1 MIETEMKATG
11 DGFSRERS
19 RRMTGQFFSIQGR
32 NGSFEPINPLRMK
45 CHQDFGDGRWNEEIV
60 GNALKSGDLAP
71 DFLLPDECGHLVWSR
86 ELLIRGPLVMTF
98 FCGAWC
104 SLSVLRI
111 KSLDAACAAYH
122 ACGASVVA
130 ITPETADLPRKLKEK
145 ERLNLRI
152 LSDVDYGVGAD
163 FGVVFAVPAVMKA
176 ELLELG
182 VDLCARH
189 GAADCMLPF
198 PITYVIDK
206 FGIIS
211 SVFVDADFATEG
223 DPDMIM
229 SELIRLGNLPASA

>member
-1 MIETEMKATG
+1 MI
-11 DGFSRERS
+11 
-19 RRMTGQFFSIQGR
+19 GQSLPIQGR
-32 NGSFEPINPLRMK
+32 TAAFEPINPLRMK
-45 CHQDFGDGRWNEEIV
+45 CHQDFGHGFWDAGLAS
-60 GNALKSGDLAP
+60 NALKSGDPAP

-111 KSLDAACAAYH
+111 RSLSAACAAYQ

-130 ITPETADLPRKLKEK
+130 ITPETADLPRRLKQK
-145 ERLNLRI
+145 EHLNLTI
-152 LSDVDYGVGAD
+152 LSDVDYGVGVD

-182 VDLCARH
+182 VDLSARH
-189 GAADCMLPF
+189 GSTECKLPV

-206 FGIIS
+206 DATIS
-211 SVFVDADFATEG
+211 AVFVDAEFATDE
-223 DPDMIM
+223 DPDAIM
-229 SELIRLGNLPASA
+229 SELIRLSGLAASA

>member
-1 MIETEMKATG
+1 
-11 DGFSRERS
+11 
-19 RRMTGQFFSIQGR
+19 MTGQSLLIQGR
-32 NGSFEPINPLRMK
+32 NGMFEPINPLRMK
-45 CHQDFGDGRWNEEIV
+45 CHQDFGDGLWNSGIAS
-60 GNALKSGDLAP
+60 NALKPGDLLP
-71 DFLLPDECGHLVWSR
+71 DFLLPDECGHLVWSQ

-111 KSLDAACAAYH
+111 KSLDAAASAYH

-130 ITPETADLPRKLKEK
+130 ITPETADLPRKLKKK

-189 GAADCMLPF
+189 GAAECMLPV
-198 PITYVIDK
+198 PTTYVIGKD
-206 FGIIS
+206 GIIS
-211 SVFVDADFATEG
+211 AVFVDADFATEG
-223 DPDMIM
+223 DPDLIM